1 MADKTIINADIG
13 TGWSAHWRPPKWA
26 SSSTP
31 EASWWRPATLTFV
44 YLSGRTAT
52 DGDSDVVVGVGD
64 IKEQTRQVIRN
75 LLSALEPLGG
85 TIDDIV
91 RVRVFMT
98 PPFTREKFGAIHDAR
113 AEFFNKDHYPAST
126 LVDGPRT
133 GPSRRHDRD
142 RRRRGD
148 LQEVAATPSARLT
161 QALTDP

>member
-1 MADKTIINADIG
+1 MVDKTIINPDIG
-13 TGWSAHWRPPKWA
+13 SGWSALETSEVGELVH
-26 SSSTP
+26 SGGVVV
-31 EASWWRPATLTFV
+31 EAGDLTFV

-98 PPFTREKFGAIHDAR
+98 PPFTKEKFGDIHDAR

-126 LVDGPRT
+126 LVIV
-133 GPSRRHDRD
+133 HE
-142 RRRRGD
+142 
-148 LQEVAATPSARLT
+148 LARPD
-161 QALTDP
+161 AMIEIDADAVISKK

>member
-1 MADKTIINADIG
+1 MV
-13 TGWSAHWRPPKWA
+13 
-26 SSSTP
+26 
-31 EASWWRPATLTFV
+31 EAGDLTFV

-64 IKEQTRQVIRN
+64 IAEQTRQVIRN

-98 PPFTREKFGAIHDAR
+98 PPFTKEKFGAIHDAR

-126 LVDGPRT
+126 LVVVHELARPDAMIEIDADAVI
-133 GPSRRHDRD
+133 SRK
-142 RRRRGD
+142 
-148 LQEVAATPSARLT
+148 
-161 QALTDP
+161 